1 MKDRYKEDQLTVS
14 VSDWATSCCFKFLD
28 PFTEIKLEIL
38 DNELL
43 IVENTNLF
51 IIKANSHM

>member
-1 MKDRYKEDQLTVS
+1 MKDRYKEDQLRVS
-14 VSDWATSCCFKFLD
+14 VSDWATSRFFKFLD